1 MTRCLSVI
9 PNEDALRLR
18 RLAMDGESEICI
30 ERRRDG
36 DIVFVMVNQA
46 VDGRFRILQERDKLQ
61 TRHCLVLSVE
71 ASNLRRWSGAT
82 VGPCDRGVFL
92 STHAT
97 LTMVLS
103 MGAHC

>member
-18 RLAMDGESEICI
+18 RLAIDGESEICI

-46 VDGRFRILQERDKLQ
+46 ADGRFGFYRNETSYKQ
-61 TRHCLVLSVE
+61 
-71 ASNLRRWSGAT
+71 GT
-82 VGPCDRGVFL
+82 VWC
-92 STHAT
+92 
-97 LTMVLS
+97 
-103 MGAHC
+103 